1 MILHYTYTMLKNKLL
16 TWFNLL
22 IMGIYTIPVA
32 YSIWFVGLFNK
43 FTKIKYYIAQSWT
56 VPWMW
61 AARSKV
67 TLIKSYDYKKNQ
79 PYVVI
84 SNHLSNLDPM
94 MQFKSLKIK
103 WVFMAKKEVYKLPF
117 FRTAAKS
124 FIFIKVDRSNK
135 NDRQSINEQ
144 AKTLF
149 KNGWSIMVYPQ
160 GTRAKVDTFL
170 PFKSGAFHI
179 ALDNNIPILPV
190 VIAGTGDIWPRGSK
204 FMKSGKAIIN
214 TLEPIDIS
222 KYSKDN
228 IDQLVLE
235 TQEKMKSVYKELT
248 ASIK

>member
-1 MILHYTYTMLKNKLL
+1 
-16 TWFNLL
+16 
-22 IMGIYTIPVA
+22 
-32 YSIWFVGLFNK
+32 
-43 FTKIKYYIAQSWT
+43 
-56 VPWMW
+56 MW

-67 TLIKSYDYKKNQ
+67 TLIKNYDYKKNQ

-94 MQFKSLKIK
+94 MQFRYLKIK

-124 FIFIKVDRSNK
+124 FNFIKVDRSDK
-135 NDRQSINEQ
+135 NDRKSINEQ
-144 AKTLF
+144 AKKLF

-160 GTRAKVDTFL
+160 GTRAKKENFL

-190 VIAGTGDIWPRGSK
+190 VIAGTGDIWPRGEK

-214 TLEPIDIS
+214 TLEPIDIT
-222 KYSKDN
+222 KYTKDT
-228 IDQLVLE
+228 IDELVEE
-235 TQEKMKSVYKELT
+235 TYEKMSKVYKELT
-248 ASIK
+248 DTIK